1 MLSLCFGSSSS
12 SNSSVTVN
20 AVTGNRISSQRIF
33 NNAVNCYAVRI
44 NTVGVCIGVTT
55 ARSERDSCES
65 YEHEN

>member
-1 MLSLCFGSSSS
+1 MLYLCFGSSSS
-12 SNSSVTVN
+12 SSGISNS

-33 NNAVNCYAVRI
+33 NNAVNSYAVGI
-44 NTVGVCIGVTT
+44 STFSVCISVTA